1 MRRRAIPWEVV
12 IPDNPMVS
20 GVVLSD
26 QAKSLDWRQRKAEF
40 ICTLDDEVLDEV
52 VEKTIALLRPDED
65 EE

>member
-1 MRRRAIPWEVV
+1 
-12 IPDNPMVS
+12 MVS